1 MKVKRK
7 KKNGGHHNWW
17 SSTFLDLT
25 CAFIDVFAD
34 IIELILTIWR

>member
-1 MKVKRK
+1 MKVKKRK
-7 KKNGGHHNWW
+7 GSGGYRNWW

-25 CAFIDVFAD
+25 CVFIDVFTD